1 MTIFFS
7 PSTGAFYDD
16 AIWEAPLPA
25 DVTEVPSERHAEL
38 LEATT
43 RGQIIQADEDGQPMA
58 VDAPAPPAETLAVL
72 ARRRRDAEIAALRWF
87 VERHRDEI
95 TLGVTTTLTAEDFI
109 LVLQHIQ
116 MLRDLPDQAGFPAD
130 VEWPTLAPELFATAA

>member
-1 MTIFFS
+1 MTIFYS
-7 PSTGAFYDD
+7 PSTGAFYDNSFWD
-16 AIWEAPLPA
+16 APMPA
-25 DVTEVPSERHAEL
+25 DVAEVTAERHAEL

-43 RGQIIQADEDGQPMA
+43 RAQIIQAGPDGEPVA
-58 VDAPAPPAETLAVL
+58 SDAPAPPAEAV
-72 ARRRRDAEIAALRWF
+72 AIVVRRRRDAEIARLRWF

-116 MLRDLPDQAGFPAD
+116 LLRDLPDQAGFPAD
-130 VEWPTLAPELFATAA
+130 VEWPTLAPELFANAA

>member
-1 MTIFFS
+1 MTIFYS

-16 AIWEAPLPA
+16 TFWDAPMPDDA
-25 DVTEVPSERHAEL
+25 GEVTPERHAEL

-43 RGQIIQADEDGQPMA
+43 RGQVIQAGLDGAPVA
-58 VDAPAPPAETLAVL
+58 LDAPAPPAEAV
-72 ARRRRDAEIAALRWF
+72 AIVVRRRRDAEIARLRWF

-95 TLGVTTTLTAEDFI
+95 TLGVTTTLTPEDFA

-116 MLRDLPDQAGFPAD
+116 LLRDLPDQAGFPTD
-130 VEWPTLAPELFATAA
+130 VEWPTLAPELFAAA

>member
-1 MTIFFS
+1 MTLYFS

-16 AIWEAPLPA
+16 AFWDAPLPA
-25 DVTEVPSERHAEL
+25 DMAEVTPERHAEL

-43 RGQIIQADEDGQPMA
+43 RGQVIQAGPDGEPVAQDP
-58 VDAPAPPAETLAVL
+58 PAPPAEALAIVV
-72 ARRRRDAEIAALRWF
+72 RRRRDAEIAALRWF

-95 TLGVTTTLTAEDFI
+95 TLGVTTTLTPEDFV

-116 MLRDLPDQAGFPAD
+116 LLRDLPDQEGFPAE
-130 VEWPTLAPELFATAA
+130 VEWPMLAPELFATAA

>member
-1 MTIFFS
+1 MTIFYS

-16 AIWEAPLPA
+16 AFWDAPMPP
-25 DVTEVPSERHAEL
+25 DVTEVTPERHAEL

-43 RGQIIQADEDGQPMA
+43 KGQIIQVGPDGEPVA
-58 VDAPAPPAETLAVL
+58 IDAPAPPAEALAIVV
-72 ARRRRDAEIAALRWF
+72 RRQRDRKIERLRWF

-116 MLRDLPDQAGFPAD
+116 LLRDLPDQAGFPAD

>member
-1 MTIFFS
+1 MTIFYS

-16 AIWEAPLPA
+16 GFWDAPMPDDA
-25 DVTEVPSERHAEL
+25 AEVTPERHAEL

-43 RGQIIQADEDGQPMA
+43 RGQIIQAGPDGAPVA
-58 VDAPAPPAETLAVL
+58 LDAPAPPAEAV
-72 ARRRRDAEIAALRWF
+72 AIVVRRRRDAEIARLRWF

-95 TLGVTTTLTAEDFI
+95 TLGVTTTLTPEDFT

-116 MLRDLPDQAGFPAD
+116 LLRDLPDQVGFPTD
-130 VEWPTLAPELFATAA
+130 VEWPTLAPELFAAA